1 MSREWALE
9 PWSREVVAAADE
21 YMAARRSRGYS
32 GRFWFQFAWVDD
44 TSVASLRVFTATAC
58 RVRYE
63 VWRELQWIWDVEKST
78 QYLFGQPQIPATV
91 GCELVVPQ
99 RRMELPQAKR
109 QKYERLANELCAD
122 AVSHPRAL
130 VESVKLER
138 VIGQLLH
145 AADFYIEMWIFF
157 LELIYSIGSDMQL
170 ATRTVLS
177 KAARHCIR
185 EMVRI
190 MQTGEGRPFTPYR
203 LRPGGD
209 GLPVWMTRTDAGRN
223 KQARRAAKRIQRICI

>member
-1 MSREWALE
+1 M
-9 PWSREVVAAADE
+9 
-21 YMAARRSRGYS
+21 
-32 GRFWFQFAWVDD
+32 
-44 TSVASLRVFTATAC
+44 
-58 RVRYE
+58 RYE
-63 VWRELQWIWDVEKST
+63 VWRELQWIWDAEKST

-157 LELIYSIGSDMQL
+157 LELIYSIGSDIKSSQVKCIRMGTHQL
-170 ATRTVLS
+170 FPAPVLARQSVSFVLKPFPIPIYPHLPHGYLPTVL
-177 KAARHCIR
+177 
-185 EMVRI
+185 
-190 MQTGEGRPFTPYR
+190 
-203 LRPGGD
+203 
-209 GLPVWMTRTDAGRN
+209 
-223 KQARRAAKRIQRICI
+223 